1 MACAAGKR
9 KLREVLMKL
18 VILKGGSDA
27 VRHGHAP
34 TRGRASSHSPG
45 ALALSDGGQRWLLIN
60 VTPAVG
66 DQLATDARLLRH
78 EGLVDSRVRAVVLT
92 DAQVDH
98 VTGLL
103 ALRDGVP
110 IHLYATPAVFEE
122 LTHSLPI
129 LPLLEDY
136 CGVHWHVI
144 PVAGECRETAFRV
157 EGHPGLEFTA
167 LATDGPLPAHVSH
180 THTPVVGETIA
191 LAVRDRRSGR
201 RLFCCGSVAEAGMDA
216 LAWMQD
222 ADCVVFGDDLDRH
235 PSDSEFEA
243 DPDALSLLA
252 GSRASRKVMMALP
265 EPLDAAE
272 TELLTRQGIELAR
285 DRGEIEV

>member
-1 MACAAGKR
+1 
-9 KLREVLMKL
+9 MKL
-18 VILKGGSDA
+18 VVLKGGSDA

-45 ALALSDGGQRWLLIN
+45 ALALSGGSSRWLLIN
-60 VTPAVG
+60 VSPAVG

-78 EGLVDSRVRAVVLT
+78 EGLVDARIRAVVLT

-144 PVAGECRETAFRV
+144 PVAGECRETVFRV
-157 EGHPGLEFTA
+157 EGQPGLEFTA
-167 LATDGPLPAHVSH
+167 LATEGPLPPHVSH
-180 THTPVVGETIA
+180 ARNPVVGETIA
-191 LAVRDRRSGR
+191 LAVRDRQSGR
-201 RLFCCGSVAEAGMDA
+201 RLFYAGSIAEAGQDA
-216 LAWMQD
+216 LAWMND

-243 DPDALSLLA
+243 DPDALSLLT

-265 EPLDAAE
+265 EPLEAPERERLEA
-272 TELLTRQGIELAR
+272 QGIELAK
-285 DRGEIEV
+285 DRGEIEW